1 MGMKI
6 RMYGGGGGGEQ
17 ANGGN
22 GGGGNGHTGGNSSA
36 RMDSG
41 GQSSSMMPIY
51 PVSPHMYGGETSR
64 MMEYPV
70 YSPMT
75 PPHAR
80 QMGFVSPDFR
90 SGGEEMHH
98 GGRRHSPDE
107 GREGSYS
114 RYEDEGGQGA
124 EWPQKLKMGLKKL
137 ERKLDEMLE
146 KIEDESQSKHGS
158 KRRHK
163 KQDDDGDDEDDE
175 DDHGPLNLDAIMS
188 KAPPIDC
195 LRNIPG
201 IVSAAVEVIGNP
213 PETWPPYLHKEDYI
227 GIFRMEGNELI
238 QAVEDGKSLR
248 DVDRELTHTTAAMLL
263 LCARARQQ
271 DHD

>member
-1 MGMKI
+1 MGMKL
-6 RMYGGGGGGEQ
+6 RMYGGGSGGGEQ

-22 GGGGNGHTGGNSSA
+22 GGGGGGHSGGGSSA
-36 RMDSG
+36 RMDGG
-41 GQSSSMMPIY
+41 GQSSSMMPVY
-51 PVSPHMYGGETSR
+51 PAAHMYGGETSR

-90 SGGEEMHH
+90 GGEEMHY
-98 GGRRHSPDE
+98 GGRRYSPDE

-124 EWPQKLKMGLKKL
+124 EWTQKLKMGLKKL

-146 KIEDESQSKHGS
+146 KIEDESESRRGS
-158 KRRHK
+158 KKRRK
-163 KQDDDGDDEDDE
+163 KDEDGDDEDDE
-175 DDHGPLNLDAIMS
+175 DDHGPLNLDTILS
-188 KAPPIDC
+188 KAPGIDC
-195 LRNIPG
+195 LRHIPD
-201 IVSAAVEVIGNP
+201 IVGAAVEVIGNP
-213 PETWPPYLHKEDYI
+213 PDTWPSYLRGEDYI

-238 QAVEDGKSLR
+238 QAVEGGKPLR
-248 DVDRELTHTTAAMLL
+248 AVDRELTHTTAAMLL
-263 LCARARQQ
+263 LCAQARQQ